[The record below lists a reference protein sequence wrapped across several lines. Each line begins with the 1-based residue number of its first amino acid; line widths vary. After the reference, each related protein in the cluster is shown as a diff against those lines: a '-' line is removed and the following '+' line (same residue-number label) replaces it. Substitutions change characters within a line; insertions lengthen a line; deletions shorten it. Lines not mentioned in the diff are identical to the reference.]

1 MLIRVSAHHLD
12 LVSCMLQVTVS
23 GHQFTQK
30 SVNIIYLAETPIRAK
45 KQVVEKYLEGKRLRE
60 EKVLLEKEMTGFLKF
75 YKDTVIP
82 GLSTSIDRLT
92 AVLNGRGH
100 INVVM

>member
-1 MLIRVSAHHLD
+1 
-12 LVSCMLQVTVS
+12 
-23 GHQFTQK
+23 
-30 SVNIIYLAETPIRAK
+30 
-45 KQVVEKYLEGKRLRE
+45 
-60 EKVLLEKEMTGFLKF
+60 MTGFLKF